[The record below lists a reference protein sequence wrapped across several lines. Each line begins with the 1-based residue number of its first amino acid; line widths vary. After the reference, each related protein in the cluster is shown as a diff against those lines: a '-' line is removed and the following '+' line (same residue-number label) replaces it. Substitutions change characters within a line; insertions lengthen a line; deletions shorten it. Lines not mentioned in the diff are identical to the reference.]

1 MRNFYFVHS
10 DEEEESNTEFSMINP
25 DLLELE
31 LEDIDGVSNSP
42 VASVT
47 VDNLLIPNRQ
57 FIKYVLS

>member
-10 DEEEESNTEFSMINP
+10 DEEEENNTEFSMINP

-31 LEDIDGVSNSP
+31 LEDIDGVSNPP

-57 FIKYVLS
+57 FY